1 FRLTAVPTAGAEG
14 RSNGEAPK
22 IICKARGLTRM
33 PLSPEQ
39 EALCERVEKG
49 EPEPG
54 AAALIRQQAQEIDAL
69 WDRLS
74 HAYALVRRE
83 SPAEMIQEEME
94 ALRAMLDERR
104 RRVRPEWPYAAA
116 REQILSDE
124 GGGCSVASE
133 VAG

>member
-1 FRLTAVPTAGAEG
+1 
-14 RSNGEAPK
+14 
-22 IICKARGLTRM
+22 M

-39 EALCERVEKG
+39 KALCERVEKG

-54 AAALIRQQAQEIDAL
+54 AGALIRQQAQEIDAL

-74 HAYALVRRE
+74 RAYALVRRE

-104 RRVRPEWPYAAA
+104 SS
-116 REQILSDE
+116 QLNKS
-124 GGGCSVASE
+124 
-133 VAG
+133 

>member
-1 FRLTAVPTAGAEG
+1 
-14 RSNGEAPK
+14 
-22 IICKARGLTRM
+22 M

-94 ALRAMLDERR
+94 ALRAMLEERQGR
-104 RRVRPEWPYAAA
+104 KPRNLH
-116 REQILSDE
+116 RENPAH
-124 GGGCSVASE
+124 G
-133 VAG
+133 

>member
-1 FRLTAVPTAGAEG
+1 
-14 RSNGEAPK
+14 
-22 IICKARGLTRM
+22 M

-54 AAALIRQQAQEIDAL
+54 AAALIQQAQKIDAL

-83 SPAEMIQEEME
+83 PPAETIHEEME
-94 ALRAMLDERR
+94 ALRALLDERQ
-104 RRVRPEWPYAAA
+104 RP
-116 REQILSDE
+116 QLKKS
-124 GGGCSVASE
+124 
-133 VAG
+133 

>member
-1 FRLTAVPTAGAEG
+1 
-14 RSNGEAPK
+14 
-22 IICKARGLTRM
+22 M

-83 SPAEMIQEEME
+83 TPAEMIHKEIE
-94 ALRAMLDERR
+94 ALRAMHERR
-104 RRVRPEWPYAAA
+104 SS
-116 REQILSDE
+116 QLKKS
-124 GGGCSVASE
+124 
-133 VAG
+133 